1 MMEEYR
7 VIEEGPRGCGYRKDG
22 GAYLMGEL
30 DVLGALPACVLVD
43 PPVPV
48 DSEIIPHTRGVYLV
62 NFDPVVLGE
71 PCTEWLAGSSRVSL
85 RDRER
90 KAWEFERYGM
100 TLDARLKTG
109 VCAGMDPARAEAT
122 LASLSPFGDVYL
134 ADYILAIGRMGKGR
148 KVAREVGVMQQAR
161 VQQDYPALL
170 ASCWRLAGYN
180 GSGASDVEKNVKR
193 IMVGIRAMGDS
204 LAFGG

>member
-1 MMEEYR
+1 MEEYR

-22 GAYLMGEL
+22 GAYLVGEL
-30 DVLGALPACVLVD
+30 DVLGALPPCVLVD

-62 NFDPVVLGE
+62 AFDAVVLGE
-71 PCTEWLAGSSRVSL
+71 PCDEWLIGSSKASL

-90 KAWEFERYGM
+90 KAWEYERYGM

-109 VCAGMDPARAEAT
+109 VCAGMDPARGEAA

-134 ADYILAIGRMGKGR
+134 ADYILAISRAGKGR

-161 VQQDYPALL
+161 KDKDYPTLL
-170 ASCWRLAGYN
+170 ASCWRLSGYN
-180 GSGASDVEKNVKR
+180 GSGASDVEKNCKR
-193 IMVGIRAMGDS
+193 IMVGIRAMGDA